1 MHRAAIEQPGGIR
14 ATLKRVPR
22 PLNDEK
28 RAALLAAAITVIAE
42 RGLSA
47 APTSA
52 ISKVAEVAEG
62 TLFTYFPTKH
72 ALANALYLDIKL
84 QLAAALFQGAPADGS
99 VQQKMQHHWNRFV
112 KWGTGNPHALRVL
125 DQLTSSGIVTAE
137 TAAEGAEPF
146 AGLETFIRAAMRSGE
161 LRTIPMTY
169 LASTFEALAQNTIR
183 QTLAGNGPP
192 AKLRRLGFEMLW
204 RAVGNGF

>member
-1 MHRAAIEQPGGIR
+1 MRRAAVEQLERIR

-52 ISKVAEVAEG
+52 ISKAAGVAEG

-84 QLAAALFQGAPADGS
+84 QLASVLFQSAPADAS
-99 VQQKMQHHWNRFV
+99 VQQSMRHHWNRFV
-112 KWGTGNPHALRVL
+112 KWGTDNPQVLRVL
-125 DQLTSSGIVTAE
+125 DQLTASGIVTAK

-146 AGLETFIRAAMRSGE
+146 SELETFIRAAMRSGE

-183 QTLAGNGPP
+183 QILAGNGPP

-204 RAVGNGF
+204 RAVGNHP